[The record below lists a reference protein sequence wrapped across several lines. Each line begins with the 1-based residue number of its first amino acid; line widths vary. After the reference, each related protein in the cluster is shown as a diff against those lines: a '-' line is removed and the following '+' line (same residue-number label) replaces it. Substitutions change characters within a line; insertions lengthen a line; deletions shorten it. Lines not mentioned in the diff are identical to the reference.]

1 MIWKQDFLCL
11 PPPKPHQSLAN
22 LLHKPLVTELFPLS
36 LLLGICPEIQSL
48 LADFIK
54 N

>member
-11 PPPKPHQSLAN
+11 PPPWPHQSLAKI
-22 LLHKPLVTELFPLS
+22 LHKPLVTGLFSLS

-48 LADFIK
+48 LAGFIK